1 MNSRLQEA
9 CKKPYQKPNLKVYGN
24 IQVLTGAVVTA
35 GGNADAMLGGL
46 KTH

>member
-24 IQVLTGAVVTA
+24 IQVMTGASSNNGA
-35 GGNADAMLGGL
+35 NPDAMLGGL